1 MAVVNTGMSKS
12 DMKKLLIRSKEEPVN
27 CAIGV
32 GEDAA
37 YGLLLMS
44 KTKGPKVLE
53 KTLMLEFPKVKNTRF
68 GTAFVDVED
77 NPKLVKL
84 SLNRNVSGMSKKLI
98 KTLKGTGFSKVIIVF
113 EDGSEAESHEEA
125 DEEALD
131 GVGAAPA
138 APAEAAAAAPAAP
151 PPPPGPPPVSKSPEE
166 VAAQTA
172 ALAKVL
178 AGLAPLIPKAAG
190 DDAARKAT
198 LLKLATDANVNIK
211 TGNLKAAGGFLA
223 QLKAELQGAAA
234 PAPQPA
240 TLQTLTASR
249 QQWTGTQEKVR
260 AEVDKLRAALTQ
272 TYKNQPFA
280 NEIESRFQ
288 AKVAPVV
295 SRFDD
300 RLLDVL
306 DDMMNTKDAGE
317 RSKLVT
323 DAHGLIKEYL
333 SFAMSDPLIGD
344 LDTNPFVPLAIRSTV
359 TSTLAQLEKT
369 TH

>member
-1 MAVVNTGMSKS
+1 MAVNTGMSKG

-27 CAIGV
+27 CAIGI
-32 GEDAA
+32 GDDPA

-44 KTKGPKVLE
+44 KTKGPKILE
-53 KTLMLEFPKVKNTRF
+53 KTLMLEFPKAKNTRW

-77 NPKLVKL
+77 NPKEVKL

-113 EDGSEAESHEEA
+113 EDGSEAETHEEA
-125 DEEALD
+125 DEEAPE
-131 GVGAAPA
+131 GVAAATTAEPA
-138 APAEAAAAAPAAP
+138 QAAAPP
-151 PPPPGPPPVSKSPEE
+151 PPPPGPPPASKTPEE
-166 VAAQTA
+166 TA
-172 ALAKVL
+172 ALAQALAKAL

-190 DDAARKAT
+190 DDAGRKAM
-198 LLKLATDANVNIK
+198 LMKLATDANVNIK
-211 TGNLKAAGGFLA
+211 TGNLKAAGGFIA
-223 QLKAELQGAAA
+223 QLKAEVQGAAA
-234 PAPQPA
+234 APAQPA

-249 QQWTGTQEKVR
+249 QQWTGTQEKVK

-288 AKVAPVV
+288 AKIAPVV

-306 DDMMNTKDAGE
+306 DDMMNTKEPAE
-317 RSKLVT
+317 RTKLVT
-323 DAHGLIKEYL
+323 DARGLIKEYL
-333 SFAMSDPLIGD
+333 SFAMSEPLIGD
-344 LDTNPFVPLAIRSTV
+344 LDSNPFVPLAIRSTV
-359 TSTLAQLEKT
+359 TTTLAQLEKT